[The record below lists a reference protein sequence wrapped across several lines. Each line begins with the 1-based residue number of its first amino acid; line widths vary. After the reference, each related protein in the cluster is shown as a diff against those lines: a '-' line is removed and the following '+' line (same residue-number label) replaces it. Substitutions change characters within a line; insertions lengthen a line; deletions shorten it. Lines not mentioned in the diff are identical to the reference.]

1 MPFASIA
8 YERYYH
14 NCGIRGG
21 QSWYA
26 GPSTVFARA
35 APQKQAAASLE
46 EFGFYVSRT
55 MNDSELVIDGLVETP
70 VRIAYA
76 DLAAMPAADQVV
88 DVSRFVKG
96 RAGEAV
102 TLESLLKLA
111 RPLPEADHVT
121 LHASRDDFH
130 VSVPLADLAPVGL
143 LVYRLDG
150 APLAAKAGGP
160 YRLVLKNYTACHTS
174 ELDDCANV
182 KFLDRIELS
191 HHKGRDTRPT
201 TAEEHAAL
209 HAREHG

>member
-1 MPFASIA
+1 MPALHPIS
-8 YERYYH
+8 
-14 NCGIRGG
+14 RGSPIETTG
-21 QSWYA
+21 
-26 GPSTVFARA
+26 
-35 APQKQAAASLE
+35 AASLKI
-46 EFGFYVSRT
+46 FGVYVSPI
-55 MNDSELVIDGLVETP
+55 MHDAELVIDGLVETP
-70 VRIAYA
+70 VRIGYD
-76 DLAAMPAADQVV
+76 DLAAMPAVDQVA

-102 TLESLLKLA
+102 TLEALLKLA
-111 RPLPEADHVT
+111 KPLPDADHVT

-150 APLAAKAGGP
+150 APLEPKKGGP
-160 YRLVLKNYTACHTS
+160 YRLVLKDYTACHTS

-191 HHKGRDTRPT
+191 HRKGRDTRPT

-209 HAREHG
+209 HAKEHG